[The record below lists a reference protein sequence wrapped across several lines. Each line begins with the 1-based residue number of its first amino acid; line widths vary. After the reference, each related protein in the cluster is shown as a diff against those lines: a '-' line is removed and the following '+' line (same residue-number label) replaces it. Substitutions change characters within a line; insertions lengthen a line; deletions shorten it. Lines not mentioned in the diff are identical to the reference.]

1 MTDVDLKNKRVP
13 TYTRK
18 PTDKERHVQI
28 RTKAYHINIHTKKDI
43 DIKMHRL
50 TEAVVD
56 IQRKT
61 CTYMYIGLPYKHT
74 YKERHRHKEA

>member
-1 MTDVDLKNKRVP
+1 
-13 TYTRK
+13 
-18 PTDKERHVQI
+18 
-28 RTKAYHINIHTKKDI
+28 
-43 DIKMHRL
+43 MHRL

-74 YKERHRHKEA
+74 YKERHRHKDA